1 MGTQDGVPSTIL
13 PHQRPCIYNYWAC
26 AVASHVWSPCS
37 SCSAPHLLS
46 QLPLLFR
53 RKATIKPPPAPSPP
67 ENISRAHKSRLSPRG
82 SLPRSDPI
90 SGFRAARPHFAAPH
104 RTAFTQSSPPAGL
117 WEIAVGTHA
126 RVSASSSPPREPRA
140 PIVPLR
146 AVWDRSLPLLP
157 ACLVSFYLREK
168 FVFSFY
174 LSSGIWSGNLVR
186 FRSASIFFPF
196 LGDFLGI
203 LHRCQ
208 SNLFFSFHPWGVN
221 RALVE

>member
-67 ENISRAHKSRLSPRG
+67 ENIESPQI
-82 SLPRSDPI
+82 SPLPARVPPPIRSDLRIPCG
-90 SGFRAARPHFAAPH
+90 SPPFRRAAPH
-104 RTAFTQSSPPAGL
+104 RFHPVQSSGRTLGDRRWHPRSCKCQL
-117 WEIAVGTHA
+117 FSSA
-126 RVSASSSPPREPRA
+126 RTARPD
-140 PIVPLR
+140 R